1 MANKL
6 EMHVKIKLKQRKLKI
21 IDVSRT
27 KKQSQA
33 DVVFMHTM
41 QLTYQWSGRRTGK
54 SSWIPNFH

>member
-6 EMHVKIKLKQRKLKI
+6 KMHVKIK
-21 IDVSRT
+21 T
-27 KKQSQA
+27 KKTEDYGCQQNKNQSQA